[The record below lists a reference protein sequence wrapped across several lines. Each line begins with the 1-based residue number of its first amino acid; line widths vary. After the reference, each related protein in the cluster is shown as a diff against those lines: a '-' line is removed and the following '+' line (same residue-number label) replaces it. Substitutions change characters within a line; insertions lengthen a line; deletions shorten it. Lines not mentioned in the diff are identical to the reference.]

1 MEPRVQFKLKE
12 VGKFV
17 GARCVG
23 WVVMFKKIAVTVS
36 AVSLLMLAV
45 ALAPGVPT
53 VLARVGATTA
63 INDAKL
69 NEPLAQQSCEA
80 FENWFRRFRIKQ
92 LTQLQAG
99 NKILIHLRC
108 VIWTNN

>member
-36 AVSLLMLAV
+36 AVALLMLAV

-80 FENWFRRFRIKQ
+80 FENWFLDPSCRQPHVKKAARTK
-92 LTQLQAG
+92 
-99 NKILIHLRC
+99 KHLAH
-108 VIWTNN
+108 N